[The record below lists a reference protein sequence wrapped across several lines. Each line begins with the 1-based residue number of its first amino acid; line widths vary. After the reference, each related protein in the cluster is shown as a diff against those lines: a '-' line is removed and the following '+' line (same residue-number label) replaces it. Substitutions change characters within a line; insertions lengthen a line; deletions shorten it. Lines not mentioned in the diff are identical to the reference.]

1 MVFFLASLFVHTN
14 IYPLKFT
21 STAYVALSFVFV
33 VLYSIIS
40 FGRLIK
46 GKNMGPW
53 MLPNIGTKMTI
64 LDLLV
69 VIPVITKGYIFHF
82 NV

>member
-21 STAYVALSFVFV
+21 STTYVALSFVFV

-40 FGRLIK
+40 FVRIIT
-46 GKNMGPW
+46 GKNTGPW
-53 MLPNIGTKMTI
+53 MLPNIGTKKRI

-69 VIPVITKGYIFHF
+69 AIPVMTNGYIFHF